1 MAVSPLWLGK
11 PVPFFGFRYLKI
23 CPFQPY
29 TKLYTLSLTDFEKN
43 ALQIRHFQENWEITS
58 TCSKM
63 AIFIPTSMKLGRHM
77 YPYTWQLSAKFG
89 KIQICQRKVIAKN
102 DEFTMHYVIA
112 RLMRAVHCA
121 DDNGVKLTA
130 MKCPFEWYQVWY
142 MFTQKIVSKSH
153 LNKGHYTNSAEFPP
167 YYNTYRPWRHF
178 LRLLFGCVSMGGRSC
193 QSTRRNMFIMH
204 QVLLV
209 LHAVLASPF

>member
-1 MAVSPLWLGK
+1 MAVSPLWLGR
-11 PVPFFGFRYLKI
+11 PVPFFGFRYLRI

-29 TKLYTLSLTDFEKN
+29 TKLYTLSLTKFEKI

-89 KIQICQRKVIAKN
+89 KIRLCPLRQSYRQKWWICYALRNSAFN
-102 DEFTMHYVIA
+102 ACSTL
-112 RLMRAVHCA
+112 RA

-153 LNKGHYTNSAEFPP
+153 LNKGHYTNSA
-167 YYNTYRPWRHF
+167 
-178 LRLLFGCVSMGGRSC
+178 RL
-193 QSTRRNMFIMH
+193 
-204 QVLLV
+204 
-209 LHAVLASPF
+209 

>member
-1 MAVSPLWLGK
+1 MPFPAIYKIIYPITDRLWEKCPPNSPFSRK
-11 PVPFFGFRYLKI
+11 FRK
-23 CPFQPY
+23 
-29 TKLYTLSLTDFEKN
+29 
-43 ALQIRHFQENWEITS
+43 ITS

-89 KIQICQRKVIAKN
+89 KIVNMSAQSYRQKWWIYYALRNSAFNACNTLRGDN
-102 DEFTMHYVIA
+102 
-112 RLMRAVHCA
+112 
-121 DDNGVKLTA
+121 NGVKLTA

-167 YYNTYRPWRHF
+167 DYNTYRLWRHF
-178 LRLLFGCVSMGGRSC
+178 FQTAFR
-193 QSTRRNMFIMH
+193 
-204 QVLLV
+204 
-209 LHAVLASPF
+209 P